1 MSFTSLLL
9 MIIFFVFVDR
19 FLLQLPG
26 YY

>member
-19 FLLQLPG
+19 FPLQLPG